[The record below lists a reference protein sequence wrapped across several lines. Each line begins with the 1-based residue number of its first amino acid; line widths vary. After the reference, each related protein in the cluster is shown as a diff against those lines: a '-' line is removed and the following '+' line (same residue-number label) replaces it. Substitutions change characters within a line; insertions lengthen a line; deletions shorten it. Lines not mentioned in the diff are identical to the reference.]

1 MKLTGDLFQHL
12 PRPCAKVGY
21 PTKQAAKVAL
31 RQVISTRRQQGSER
45 CEDHAYHCPHCGRFH
60 LTSMTHDTF
69 HTLTRRLGPQ
79 HGLRLTTGV
88 STR

>member
-31 RQVISTRRQQGSER
+31 RQVASVRRKQGSGR
-45 CEDHAYHCPHCGRFH
+45 CEDHAYHCPRCGRFH

-79 HGLRLTTGV
+79 HGLRLTGALA
-88 STR
+88 R